1 MWSNTLGHG
10 VGLGQYEVP
19 NLRRSTSIKYPQE
32 IKKGQTIAMET
43 WKGVERYWGV
53 RIENMFLVTDKGAE
67 NLYMWPD
74 EEITCPWK
82 QRIW

>member
-1 MWSNTLGHG
+1 M
-10 VGLGQYEVP
+10 GLGQYELP
-19 NLRRSTSIKYPQE
+19 NLRRSTSLKYPQE
-32 IKKGQTIAMET
+32 IKAGQTIAMET
-43 WKGVERYWGV
+43 WTGIDRYWGV
-53 RIENMFLVTDKGAE
+53 RIENMYLVTETGAE